1 MLVIQEVSPYN
12 DDELFHKYKIDSEVN
27 MSHRVQMTNPV
38 NQLHEFKFSQKPFVM
53 LFQTES
59 CGVCP
64 AIEPRLK
71 DLLEDYGLSYIAID
85 AGKYPE
91 IAGQHQV
98 FTVPT
103 ILVWSE
109 NREILRESRFINFS
123 KIERLFEFIQ
133 ICDVDDDKL
142 SHSNN

>member
-1 MLVIQEVSPYN
+1 
-12 DDELFHKYKIDSEVN
+12 

-38 NQLHEFKFSQKPFVM
+38 NQLHLFKSAQKPFVM
-53 LFQTES
+53 LFQTET
-59 CGVCP
+59 CGVCH

-71 DLLEDYGLSYIAID
+71 DLLENYGVSYVAVDAI
-85 AGKYPE
+85 KYPE

-103 ILVWSE
+103 VLVWSE

-123 KIERLFEFIQ
+123 KIERLLEFVQ
-133 ICDVDDDKL
+133 VYETEYESLNQTK
-142 SHSNN
+142 N

>member
-1 MLVIQEVSPYN
+1 
-12 DDELFHKYKIDSEVN
+12 

-38 NQLHEFKFSQKPFVM
+38 NQLHQFKSIQKPFVM
-53 LFQTES
+53 LFQTET
-59 CGVCP
+59 CGVCH
-64 AIEPRLK
+64 AVEPRLK
-71 DLLEDYGLSYIAID
+71 DLLENYGVSYVAID

-109 NREILRESRFINFS
+109 NHEILRESRFINFS
-123 KIERLFEFIQ
+123 KIERLLEFVQ
-133 ICDVDDDKL
+133 VYETDYESLDQT
-142 SHSNN
+142 NN

>member
-1 MLVIQEVSPYN
+1 
-12 DDELFHKYKIDSEVN
+12 
-27 MSHRVQMTNPV
+27 MSHRVEVRNPV
-38 NQLHEFKFSQKPFVM
+38 NQLHEYKSIQKPFVM

-59 CGVCP
+59 CGVCH

-71 DLLEDYGLSYIAID
+71 DLLENYNLSYVTVD
-85 AGKYPE
+85 AGRYPE

-109 NREILRESRFINFS
+109 NREIMRESRFINFS
-123 KIERLFEFIQ
+123 KIERLLEFIQ
-133 ICDVDDDKL
+133 VYEAEYESLNQTK
-142 SHSNN
+142 N